1 MRRFLL
7 GLMIVLVTIIGIL
20 LGLLFIRKQNYYQF
34 VADYTQFSTAA
45 DVQVYLNRTLEV
57 GKSTE
62 AEVVAFILQSG
73 IASKITPNALVSV
86 SNCSRGEGKFI
97 GILCQVRA
105 PEVDYS
111 AKGFRTPNIIN
122 NLFILDY
129 YFINFE
135 FEDGKLRPM
144 TVHFFAANWFAF

>member
-7 GLMIVLVTIIGIL
+7 GLMIALGTLIGIL
-20 LGLLFIRKQNYYQF
+20 LVLLFIRKQNYYQF
-34 VADYTQFSTAA
+34 VADYTQFSSVA
-45 DVQVYLNRTLEV
+45 DVEVYLDQKLEV

-62 AEVVAFILQSG
+62 AEVVAFILESG
-73 IASKITPNALVSV
+73 IASKITPNTYVWV
-86 SNCSRGEGKFI
+86 SNCSRGEHKFI

-105 PEVDYS
+105 PEVA
-111 AKGFRTPNIIN
+111 AKEFRTLNIIN

-135 FEDGKLRPM
+135 FEDGKLRSI
-144 TVHFFAANWFAF
+144 TVSFFAANWLAF

>member
-7 GLMIVLVTIIGIL
+7 GLMIFLGIIIGIFL
-20 LGLLFIRKQNYYQF
+20 VLLFIRKQNHYQF
-34 VADYTQFSTAA
+34 VADYTQFSSAA
-45 DVQVYLNRTLEV
+45 DLQVYLNQKLEV

-73 IASKITPNALVSV
+73 IASEITPNADIWV
-86 SNCSRGEGKFI
+86 SNCSRGEHKFI
-97 GILCQVRA
+97 NILCQVRA

-111 AKGFRTPNIIN
+111 AQGFRTPNIIN

-129 YFINFE
+129 YCISFE
-135 FEDGKLRPM
+135 FEDDKLRPI
-144 TVHFFAANWFAF
+144 TVSSFADNFLSP